1 LELTKNCIS
10 PFGEHLF
17 TEANQPKMPIDQH
30 VTDKRGKIYR
40 FNDDGS
46 IPDDNPDFGAKAVKG
61 LLVIVF
67 R

>member
-1 LELTKNCIS
+1 
-10 PFGEHLF
+10 
-17 TEANQPKMPIDQH
+17 MPIDQH

-46 IPDDNPDFGAKAVKG
+46 ISDDNPDFGAKAVKG